1 MATLAG
7 QRAQFT
13 WSLNEY
19 NKSDDADTHV
29 KFARRMAK
37 YIATAPAYGFTK
49 EEVTQGQA
57 YPSEVDQYVNDPSV
71 NADPDITEQQAVQIV
86 EQAVD
91 TSDVLRTGEGNG
103 VVYAY
108 GYRSCPDRLKIGF
121 TQGDTVQRIAAQIAT
136 STPDKP
142 TLLLEIKTNECRA
155 LERAIQS
162 VLEVRGRKILGG
174 GAEWFRAD
182 REEVS
187 AIYRFTI
194 EKQ

>member
-13 WSLNEY
+13 WALNEY
-19 NKSDDADTHV
+19 NKSDDSDTHV

-37 YIATAPAYGFTK
+37 YIAAAPSYGFTK

-57 YPSEVDQYVNDPSV
+57 YPAEVDQYVNDPSI
-71 NADPDITEQQAVQIV
+71 NADPDVTEQQAVQTV

-91 TSDVLRTGEGNG
+91 TSDVLRIGEGDG

-108 GYRSCPDRLKIGF
+108 GYRCCPDRLKIGF
-121 TQGDTVQRIAAQIAT
+121 TQGETVQRIAAQIGT

-142 TLLLEIKTNECRA
+142 TLFLEIKTNECRA

-174 GAEWFRAD
+174 GAEWFKAD

-194 EKQ
+194 ERQ